1 MAENDHVVVT
11 INSLES
17 IDFRRGCHALH
28 VSVTLA
34 LYRSSIKTKETE
46 MSFDVGHT
54 TFGFTMR
61 VPDAD
66 AAAVDD
72 LISSHAAWM
81 KETHS
86 LTAEEGKLHT
96 LEYYV
101 SKAAELNDMMDPSKG
116 TTGNVVYT
124 VSEVHKDDEHLGK
137 HAELGQSWDRINEFF
152 GLFEKYSPL
161 VTMGGRITAK
171 L

>member
-1 MAENDHVVVT
+1 
-11 INSLES
+11 
-17 IDFRRGCHALH
+17 
-28 VSVTLA
+28 
-34 LYRSSIKTKETE
+34 
-46 MSFDVGHT
+46 MSFDVGNT

-66 AAAVDD
+66 VAAVDD

-81 KETHS
+81 RD
-86 LTAEEGKLHT
+86 GKLHT

-101 SKAAELNDMMDPSKG
+101 SKAAELNDMMDSSKG

-124 VSEVHKDDEHLGK
+124 VCEVHKDDEHFGK
-137 HAELGQSWDRINEFF
+137 HVELGQSWDRISEFF

-161 VTMGGRITAK
+161 VTMAGRVTAK